1 MDTKKIKAILS
12 AIEYKSFSKAA
23 DALSYTPSALSH
35 IADNLEQELGIKI
48 IIRSPLGISLSKEG
62 EELYDYMLAIVEA
75 EKKLMSASL
84 ALSKATENHLR
95 IGTFS
100 SISQKLLPEII
111 RQFRSQHSDIKISV
125 AVEDNLQDWLE
136 NDLVDIIFAD
146 ELSFGCNNIWLPIKE
161 DPFVAVV
168 PSDLFKGKR
177 KISKEEL
184 YQHTYVSISEK
195 ILDSYFD
202 KSRFTNILNFESVDN
217 VSVLYM
223 IQQNL
228 GFSILPQL
236 MVDKRIQGIK
246 VLKLE
251 EPICRT
257 IGFAYKNVKPTYAT
271 KTFINHLIN
280 YEIKNKHS

>member
-35 IADNLEQELGIKI
+35 IADNLEQELGVKI

-202 KSRFTNILNFESVDN
+202 KSRFTNVLNFESVDN

>member
-35 IADNLEQELGIKI
+35 IADNLEQELGVKI

-228 GFSILPQL
+228 GVSILPQL